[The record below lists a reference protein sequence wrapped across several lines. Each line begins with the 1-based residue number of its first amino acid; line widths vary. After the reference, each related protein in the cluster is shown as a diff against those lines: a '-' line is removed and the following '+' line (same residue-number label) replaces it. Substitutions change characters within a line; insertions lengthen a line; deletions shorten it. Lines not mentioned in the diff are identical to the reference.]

1 MEAVAPQEW
10 SHPIVHPEKA
20 VALVNYVDQL
30 LVMPSLMHSKKI
42 VDLLD
47 LEKVAANLLVVIW
60 ILHHL
65 AKDLLVLAKV
75 DPP

>member
-1 MEAVAPQEW
+1 MVEAVEET
-10 SHPIVHPEKA
+10 HLMVHHPEKD
-20 VALVNYVDQL
+20 LVNYVDQPS
-30 LVMPSLMHSKKI
+30 VMPSLMHSKKI